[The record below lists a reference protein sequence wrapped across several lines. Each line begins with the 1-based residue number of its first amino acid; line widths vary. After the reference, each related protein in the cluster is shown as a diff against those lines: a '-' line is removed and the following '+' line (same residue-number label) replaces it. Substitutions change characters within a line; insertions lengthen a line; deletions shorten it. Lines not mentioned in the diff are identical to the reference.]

1 MDLETEHSTY
11 KLNGRK
17 GTKELEGKEKV
28 RREEKRGEGR
38 GERER
43 QEKHIVE
50 ETVFKIH
57 TTQSDT
63 CLNVLKSCD
72 RAASP
77 CMLSWTTVLANDLE
91 LPGLPT
97 TNKGI
102 LSSMQI
108 TIMKTFSLSAV
119 LRAMFAPSSS
129 SSRTAR
135 WHLGED

>member
-1 MDLETEHSTY
+1 M
-11 KLNGRK
+11 KV
-17 GTKELEGKEKV
+17 KENEKEKMNAT
-28 RREEKRGEGR
+28 
-38 GERER
+38 ERKQKGGKGKER

-119 LRAMFAPSSS
+119 LRAMFGPSSS
-129 SSRTAR
+129 SSRTAH